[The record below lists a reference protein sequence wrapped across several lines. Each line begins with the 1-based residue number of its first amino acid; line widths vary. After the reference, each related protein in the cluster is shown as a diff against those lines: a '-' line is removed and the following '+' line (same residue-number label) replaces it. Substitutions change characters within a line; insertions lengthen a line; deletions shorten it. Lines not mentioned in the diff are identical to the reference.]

1 VEDRGNA
8 QRSGPFPAILG
19 YYPALMGDIDRV
31 IGLLQGTSVEK
42 QIAATIV
49 LGELGIKSARC
60 TDELGRLVE
69 SEVPLVQRHALD
81 ALARLGAKKALPRI
95 FARLASHDADV
106 RRAAAAAVVSIGPE
120 VVPAIRARMPEAGP
134 EERRAL
140 DGILA
145 ELGGKEAFSALIAG
159 LAEKEG
165 EAAHAAALALRQRL
179 KSEGAR
185 QRKTYLAETER
196 FLSKKTKDALAP
208 NAVAA
213 AIKILGFL
221 EDPEAIPTVLAYVK
235 DKKALPLVR
244 QEAVIA
250 LRFALGD
257 GKAPA
262 KVIDALLDAA
272 ESDDRTLAQTALHT
286 LGALPLP
293 APAIVRL
300 DKLTR
305 GPDPGRAAFVIA
317 LLGKQE
323 TADATRTL
331 VDLVLEADR
340 RRAELAVHELEGKEL
355 AAGPLARALADAK
368 DPDRAWLLRNVLRP
382 LAKKIAPALRKELL
396 GTALDRL
403 ESGERGWEAL
413 LEVVRDADPDAVAG
427 ALRSLANKLRKH
439 GATDKAAT
447 VLTLLCRTD
456 RASDDDRYAVASLLL
471 GKSGKDTRPA
481 ARAGDEALGM
491 LSSLLA
497 RGYDIGSALRRDR
510 ALDLEQLYYV
520 GFHFAEEGHS
530 VGEELL
536 TQVVD
541 KGGRA
546 KVAKMAKNKLALS
559 TR

>member
-1 VEDRGNA
+1 
-8 QRSGPFPAILG
+8 
-19 YYPALMGDIDRV
+19 MGDIERV
-31 IGLLQGTSVEK
+31 IALLKGPSVEK

-49 LGELGIKSARC
+49 LGELGVRSAQC
-60 TDELGRLVE
+60 TGELALLVE

-95 FARLASHDADV
+95 FERLASHDADV
-106 RRAAAAAVVSIGPE
+106 RRSASAAIASVGPE

-140 DGILA
+140 DAILA

-185 QRKTYLAETER
+185 QRKTYLAETQR
-196 FLSKKTKDALAP
+196 FLAKKTKEALAP

-221 EDPEAIPTVLAYVK
+221 EDSEAIPTVLAYAK
-235 DKKALPLVR
+235 DAKAPALVR

-257 GKAPA
+257 GKAPS
-262 KVIDALLDAA
+262 KVVEALLDAA
-272 ESDDRTLAQTALHT
+272 ESEDRTLAQTALHT

-293 APAIVRL
+293 PPAVQRL
-300 DKLTR
+300 GKLTR

-323 TADATRTL
+323 TSDATKTL
-331 VDLVLEADR
+331 VDLVLSGDR
-340 RRAELAVHELEGKEL
+340 RRAEMAASELEGKEL

-382 LAKKIAPALRKELL
+382 LSKKIAPALRKELL
-396 GTALDRL
+396 ETATRRL
-403 ESGERGWEAL
+403 ASGERGWEAL
-413 LEVVRDADPDAVAG
+413 LDVVRDADPNAVAL
-427 ALRSLANKLRKH
+427 ALRALANKLRKQ

-447 VLTLLCRTD
+447 VLTLLCRSD
-456 RASDDDRYAVASLLL
+456 RATDDDRYAVASLLL

-491 LSSLLA
+491 LSSLLS
-497 RGYDIGSALRRDR
+497 RGYDVGSALRKDR

-520 GFHFAEEGHS
+520 GFHFAEEGQP

-536 TQVVD
+536 HQVVD

-559 TR
+559 VR